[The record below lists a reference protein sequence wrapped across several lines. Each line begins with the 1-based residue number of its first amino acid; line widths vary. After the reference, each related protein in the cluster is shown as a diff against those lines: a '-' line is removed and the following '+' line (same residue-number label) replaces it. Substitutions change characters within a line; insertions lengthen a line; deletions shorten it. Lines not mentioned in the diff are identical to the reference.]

1 VTTEQGLGQ
10 ETVLPREQ
18 AASRA
23 VAEILKKR
31 IAGDFD
37 REFTAGRG
45 VPVALRDAHPNHHAF
60 VTARFIVD
68 PSESLPRPLCGV
80 FAKRREYKALVRFS
94 ASLPTKGPDTR
105 SDLRGIAIKLLDV
118 EGDKALDT
126 DATRS
131 QDFLLASSKRFF
143 VRNAIDYLD
152 FTVALER
159 GPLHLLWY
167 FLGTPRRWSDGLA
180 LARPLFPRPRAF
192 RVDSLLSLSYFS
204 QTPYRWTDGAVKYRV
219 TTSAPTR
226 AVVSNFTRAADTP
239 HYLRDTMMRHLAAEN
254 VVLDF
259 AVQFQADAASMPIE
273 DPMVVWNESSAPF
286 HHVATVV
293 IPAQDFHTTEHWDWA
308 ERISF
313 SPWRSVADHRPL
325 GGINRMRR
333 RVYEEIS
340 ALRRR
345 LNNVSAAEPTEE
357 DWNALTHKAGVRAG
371 QLHLT

>member
-1 VTTEQGLGQ
+1 VSEQALGQ
-10 ETVLPREQ
+10 ERVAPREQ

-23 VAEILKKR
+23 VAEILKRR
-31 IAGDFD
+31 IAGDFE

-60 VTARFIVD
+60 VTARFIVE
-68 PSESLPRPLCGV
+68 PGESLPQPLCGV
-80 FAKRREYKALVRFS
+80 FAKRREYNALVRFS

-105 SDLRGIAIKLLDV
+105 SDLRGLAIKLLDV
-118 EGDKALDT
+118 EGAKALDT
-126 DATRS
+126 DESRS

-143 VRNAIDYLD
+143 VRNAVDYLD

-159 GPLHLLWY
+159 GPLRLLWH

-180 LARPLFPRPRAF
+180 LLRPLLPRLQPF
-192 RVDSLLSLSYFS
+192 RTDSLLSLSYFS
-204 QTPYRWTDGAVKYRV
+204 QTPYRWTGGAVKYRV
-219 TTSAPTR
+219 TASPPTR
-226 AVVSNFTRAADTP
+226 AVVPRFTRAADTP
-239 HYLRDTMMRHLAAEN
+239 QYLRDTMRRHLAAEN

-273 DPMVVWNESSAPF
+273 DPMVIWNEDTAPF
-286 HHVATVV
+286 HKIATIV
-293 IPAQDFHTTEHWDWA
+293 IPVQDFHTAEHWKWA
-308 ERISF
+308 EQISF
-313 SPWRSVADHRPL
+313 TPWRCLADHRPL

-333 RVYEEIS
+333 LVYEEIS

-345 LNNVSAAEPTEE
+345 LNGVSAAEPTQD
-357 DWNALTHKAGVRAG
+357 DWNTLAKTAGARAAG